1 MSLTDTPNFEQT
13 AVRLL
18 RSLGCEAPLIAPVH
32 HLSVDLGLD
41 STELIEL
48 ATIAR
53 DELGLRIKPD
63 LRHMETVS
71 DLAAE
76 LARLV
81 ENDRRA

>member
-1 MSLTDTPNFEQT
+1 M
-13 AVRLL
+13 
-18 RSLGCEAPLIAPVH
+18 IAPVH
-32 HLSVDLGLD
+32 HLSVDLGID

-63 LRHMETVS
+63 LRHMETVA

-76 LARLV
+76 LARLI